1 MRTAINYPETEKEFF
16 RALRRGKITEK
27 QYTTLV
33 LKLSTAENK
42 EYDEIYEEYLSYI
55 KK

>member
-1 MRTAINYPETEKEFF
+1 MRTTSNYPETEKEFF
-16 RALRRGKITEK
+16 KSLRQGRITEK

-33 LKLSTAENK
+33 LKLSTEENE
-42 EYDEIYEEYLSYI
+42 EYDEIYKEFLSYI